1 MQSLR
6 FESDV
11 DIQLKNI
18 KPYSTNK
25 SSIVTAYQQY
35 IILILNDVESIFE

>member
-1 MQSLR
+1 MRCLC
-6 FESDV
+6 FESDA

-18 KPYSTNK
+18 KSYSTNK

-35 IILILNDVESIFE
+35 IILILDDVESIFE